1 MEVYHIERNYDFSV
15 KAVMQNME
23 SYQKFV
29 LHRLAN
35 IPITLTTF
43 KAHLYYP
50 ITNTQPLL
58 ISKFKISNY
67 NWSKSNAQSLSF

>member
-1 MEVYHIERNYDFSV
+1 MNKTPEVMEVYHIERNYDFSV

-35 IPITLTTF
+35 IPITLTAF

-58 ISKFKISNY
+58 ISKI
-67 NWSKSNAQSLSF
+67 